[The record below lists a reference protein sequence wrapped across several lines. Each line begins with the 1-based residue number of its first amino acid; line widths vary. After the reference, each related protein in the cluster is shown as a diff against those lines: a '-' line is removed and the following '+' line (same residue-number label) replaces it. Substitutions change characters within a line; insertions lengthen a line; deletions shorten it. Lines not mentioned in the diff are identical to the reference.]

1 MQEQPLHFKT
11 IAEVASLIE
20 TKQLSPVELTEAI
33 LGRIESVDGQYKSY
47 ATVMADQAMAS
58 ARAAETE
65 ILAGRYSGPLHGVPI
80 AVKDLCFTKG
90 VRTMGGTQV
99 LRDHVPDFDATV
111 VEKLRSAGAVILGKL
126 NLTEGAM
133 AGYNPE
139 FQIPLNPWNTGRW
152 SGASSS
158 GSGVATAAGLCFGSL
173 GSDTGGSIRFPAAAC
188 GIVGIK
194 PTWGRV
200 SRYGVLALAESM
212 DHIGPMT
219 RGAEDAGI
227 MLQALAG
234 HDPNDATSLTAPVPN
249 MLDGLDRGIQGVR
262 FGLDERYITEG
273 VDQVV
278 ADGVLAGVRVMEGL
292 GAQVVQVRMPETPE
306 FLSAWGVLCQAEA
319 AAAHCETFPS
329 RSDEYGPWFRGW
341 LERGAAVSGAQYA
354 EANQQRLAC
363 NGILAGVFDNI
374 DVLVCPSMTTPA
386 SPVTP
391 EELYGPMAED
401 DWTWGRFTIPFD
413 FNGAPTISLPCGQ
426 DGGGLPLSIQFV
438 GKHLSEPLLC
448 RIGHAFETA
457 TPWHRLH
464 PEV

>member
-1 MQEQPLHFKT
+1 
-11 IAEVASLIE
+11 
-20 TKQLSPVELTEAI
+20 
-33 LGRIESVDGQYKSY
+33 
-47 ATVMADQAMAS
+47 
-58 ARAAETE
+58 
-65 ILAGRYSGPLHGVPI
+65 
-80 AVKDLCFTKG
+80 
-90 VRTMGGTQV
+90 
-99 LRDHVPDFDATV
+99 
-111 VEKLRSAGAVILGKL
+111 
-126 NLTEGAM
+126 
-133 AGYNPE
+133 
-139 FQIPLNPWNTGRW
+139 
-152 SGASSS
+152 
-158 GSGVATAAGLCFGSL
+158 
-173 GSDTGGSIRFPAAAC
+173 
-188 GIVGIK
+188 
-194 PTWGRV
+194 
-200 SRYGVLALAESM
+200 
-212 DHIGPMT
+212 
-219 RGAEDAGI
+219 
-227 MLQALAG
+227 
-234 HDPNDATSLTAPVPN
+234 
-249 MLDGLDRGIQGVR
+249 
-262 FGLDERYITEG
+262 
-273 VDQVV
+273 
-278 ADGVLAGVRVMEGL
+278 MEGL

-438 GKHLSEPLLC
+438 GKHLSEPLLR